1 MRLIKTNALEQP
13 RVENFLDGRS
23 AFARIQDCREDDLS
37 RQVFGVLGL
46 PIDVID
52 LEGLLRKID
61 ATVSKRTPFLLST
74 PNVNFLM
81 MSRSDEDFRES
92 LLMSDLCPVD
102 GMPLLWM
109 ARLLG
114 IPLEQRLSGA
124 DIFDELRLRAVSPK
138 LRVFLFGG
146 GDGIADIVAKKL
158 NEGGT
163 GMACVGSLNPGFGS
177 VDEMSRAS
185 TFEVINSSDAD
196 LLAVFLSARKAQ
208 YWLLENHDRLSVPVR
223 VQLGATIN
231 LQAGKIRRAPHFMRK
246 LGFEWLWRI
255 KEEPYLWRRYWR
267 DGVGLS
273 MLFVTKIVPLA
284 LEERLQRFSRKPFE
298 VAYSE
303 GLRTVSLKLSGPA
316 TNWHI
321 DKAIPSFRAALGTRK
336 AILIDLSAASAVGTR
351 FFGLFI
357 VLRKEALLRGCA
369 VEFVNPPPRIRQKFR
384 RNGFEF
390 LLRS

>member
-1 MRLIKTNALEQP
+1 MKTNAREQP
-13 RVENFLDGRS
+13 RVENSLDGRL

-81 MSRSDEDFRES
+81 MSRFDEDFRES

-102 GMPLLWM
+102 GMPLVWVS
-109 ARLLG
+109 RLLG
-114 IPLEQRLSGA
+114 IPLQQRLSGS
-124 DIFDELRLRAVSPK
+124 DIFDTLRSRTISPK

-146 GDGIADIVAKKL
+146 GEGIADTVARKL
-158 NEGGT
+158 NQKNG

-177 VDEMSRAS
+177 VDEMSLAP
-185 TFEVINSSDAD
+185 TVETINSSQAD

-208 YWLLENHDRLSVPVR
+208 YWLLKNHDRLSVPVR

-231 LQAGKIRRAPHFMRK
+231 LQVGKIRRAPLFLRK

-255 KEEPYLWRRYWR
+255 KEEPYLWRRYLN
-267 DGVGLS
+267 DGVGL
-273 MLFVTKIVPLA
+273 
-284 LEERLQRFSRKPFE
+284 
-298 VAYSE
+298 
-303 GLRTVSLKLSGPA
+303 
-316 TNWHI
+316 
-321 DKAIPSFRAALGTRK
+321 
-336 AILIDLSAASAVGTR
+336 
-351 FFGLFI
+351 
-357 VLRKEALLRGCA
+357 
-369 VEFVNPPPRIRQKFR
+369 
-384 RNGFEF
+384 
-390 LLRS
+390 LRSEEHTSELQSPC

>member
-1 MRLIKTNALEQP
+1 MKTNAREQP
-13 RVENFLDGRS
+13 RVENLLDGRV

-102 GMPLLWM
+102 GMPLLWV

-114 IPLEQRLSGA
+114 IPLQQRLSGA
-124 DIFDELRLRAVSPK
+124 DIFDELRLRTISPK
-138 LRVFLFGG
+138 LKVFLFGG
-146 GDGIADIVAKKL
+146 GGGIADIVAKKL
-158 NEGGT
+158 NEGDG

-185 TFEVINSSDAD
+185 NFEVINSSEAD

-208 YWLLENHDRLSVPVR
+208 YWLLKNHDRLNVPVR

-231 LQAGKIRRAPHFMRK
+231 LQAGKVRRAPQFIRK

-273 MLFVTKIVPLA
+273 ILFVVKIAPLA
-284 LEERLQRFSRKPFE
+284 LEERLQRFSKEPFE

-303 GLRTVSLKLSGPA
+303 GTATVSLKLSGPA

-321 DKAIPSFRAALGTRK
+321 NKAIPSFRTALGARK
-336 AILIDLSAASAVGTR
+336 AISIDLSAASAVGTR

-357 VLRKEALLRGCA
+357 VLRKEAALRDCA
-369 VEFVNPPPRIRQKFR
+369 VEFINPPPRIRRKFC

>member
-1 MRLIKTNALEQP
+1 MREPLRAE
-13 RVENFLDGRS
+13 
-23 AFARIQDCREDDLS
+23 RIRPATTQADDFREDNLS
-37 RQVFGVLGL
+37 RDVFGIIGL

-52 LEGLLRKID
+52 LEGLLKKID
-61 ATVSKRTPFLLST
+61 AAVGKRTPFLLST

-81 MSRSDEDFRES
+81 MSQSDEGFRES
-92 LLMSDLCPVD
+92 LLNSDLCPVD
-102 GMPLLWM
+102 GMPLLWV

-114 IPLEQRLSGA
+114 IPLQQRLSGA
-124 DIFDELRLRAVSPK
+124 DIFDELRLRTISPK
-138 LRVFLFGG
+138 LKVFLFGG
-146 GDGIADIVAKKL
+146 GDGIADTVAKKL
-158 NEGGT
+158 NEADS

-185 TFEVINSSDAD
+185 TFDVINSSEAD
-196 LLAVFLSARKAQ
+196 LLTVFLSAQKAQ
-208 YWLLENHDRLSVPVR
+208 YWLLKNHDRLNVPVR

-231 LQAGKIRRAPHFMRK
+231 LQAGKIRRAPRFVRK

-273 MLFVTKIVPLA
+273 MLFVTKIAPLA
-284 LEERLQRFSRKPFE
+284 LEERRQRFSRAPFE

-321 DKAIPSFRAALGTRK
+321 NKAIPNFRTALGARK
-336 AILIDLSAASAVGTR
+336 AISIDLSAASAVGTR

-357 VLRKEALLRGCA
+357 VLRKEAALRGCA
-369 VEFVNPPPRIRQKFR
+369 VEFINPPPRIRRKFR